1 MGPTFPGRN
10 DPKPPSTHNMKTRT
24 IAFLTLVAAAVPALA
39 QAPATVPSPAEVLGH
54 ELGER
59 FTDHAGVVRY
69 MEALDASSPRVQVRR
84 YGTTVEGRPLLQV
97 VIAREDYM
105 ARLDEV
111 LALNRELSDPDTPPA
126 RAREIAA
133 RNPAVV
139 YFSYGV
145 HGNESSSSEA
155 AMWTA
160 WDLARGAE
168 SVAGVLD
175 SVVVVIDPA
184 VNPDGRD
191 RYVNWYRQAVGAK
204 PNPSPQAREHFEP
217 WPGGRYNHYLFDLNR
232 DWAWLSQPES
242 RARIATWG
250 TWTPQVHVD
259 FHEMGW
265 RSNYFFFPAA
275 EPINPIYPE
284 HTLKWGRRIGEGN
297 ARAFDREGW
306 LYYTAESFD
315 LFYPG
320 YGDSWPSLLG
330 AIGMTYEQ
338 AGGGRA
344 GLAIDRPDGTTLT
357 LRDRATHH
365 RTSGQATLQTVMA
378 GKTEL
383 LLDYAEFH
391 RTVGLGEPDVLLV
404 PGSDPSRVEALVD
417 LLRRQGIEI
426 ERAARSFRVDARP
439 HHGFERR
446 REFPEGTY
454 RVRARQTRGRLA
466 TTLLQPETTLDATFS
481 YDVSAWSLPFAYG
494 VEAHSADRVPDA
506 GWQVVGEAVL
516 VASEP
521 SMSSKAAEQP
531 YGYIVAPSFAA
542 WPALV
547 RFLADGGRGVVLDDE
562 VEVAGRRWPAG
573 TIFLPRFLNRELSRR
588 IDEAGL
594 TERATAVASGFTSG
608 GPDLGT
614 EEAYRLELPRVAV
627 LAGDGVYPTSY
638 GAHWFFLE
646 RTLGLPFDAL
656 PATRIGATHLD
667 AYDVLILP
675 DMSRSAIDGDR
686 LEHIERWVRSGGT
699 LVAVAG
705 GASIAAEKIAG
716 IELRKPKELED
727 EDGERL
733 QRALRGRAARE
744 LERWEEGVPG
754 TILAVRLDPDHPL
767 AFGAGVD
774 GDPERLYVLH
784 NEGRTFEP
792 NDRFESV
799 AFFPDGL
806 EKVSGVISRRNLER
820 LSQSTWL
827 ATRRV
832 GAGRVIL
839 FADDPLFRHFWYSG
853 YQLYTNALLL
863 GPQL

>member
-10 DPKPPSTHNMKTRT
+10 DPKPPSTYNMKTRT
-24 IAFLTLVAAAVPALA
+24 IAFLTLVAAAAPALA

-275 EPINPIYPE
+275 EPINPIYPQY
-284 HTLKWGRRIGEGN
+284 TLKWGQRIGEGN
-297 ARAFDREGW
+297 ARAFDEQGW

-338 AGGGRA
+338 AGGGAA

-365 RTSGQATLQTVMA
+365 WTAGIATLRTVA
-378 GKTEL
+378 TGKGEL
-383 LLDYAEFH
+383 LRDFATFH
-391 RTVGLGEPDVLLV
+391 RSVGEGQPDILLV
-404 PGSDPSRVEALVD
+404 PGADASRVEALVE
-417 LLRRQGIEI
+417 LLRLQGIQV
-426 ERAARSFRVDARP
+426 ERAARAFRVDAQP
-439 HHGFERR
+439 HGGFAPR
-446 REFPEGTY
+446 REFPAGTY
-454 RVRARQTRGRLA
+454 RVPARQPRGRLA
-466 TTLLQPETTLDATFS
+466 TTLLQAETRLDATYS

-494 VEAHSADRVPDA
+494 VEAHSAGRIPDA
-506 GWQVVGEAVL
+506 GWQRVGETVL
-516 VASEP
+516 LAAKEAPTAGASD
-521 SMSSKAAEQP
+521 A
-531 YGYIVAPSFAA
+531 YGYLVAPSFST

-547 RFLADGGRGVVLDDE
+547 RFLADGGRFVVLDE
-562 VEVAGRRWPAG
+562 PFSAAGRSWPAG
-573 TIFLPRFLNRELSRR
+573 TFFLPRAMNSDLAERIRNAELDGHA
-588 IDEAGL
+588 I
-594 TERATAVASGFTSG
+594 ATTSG
-608 GPDLGT
+608 WAAAGNDLGT
-614 EEAYRLELPRVAV
+614 GDSYLVGMPSVAV
-627 LAGDGVYPTSY
+627 LTGNGVSPTSY

-646 RTLGLPFDAL
+646 HTLGMPFDAI
-656 PATRIGATHLD
+656 PAERLAATDLSR
-667 AYDVLILP
+667 YDVFVLP
-675 DMSRSAIDGDR
+675 ETSRSGLGSDG
-686 LEHIERWVRSGGT
+686 IERLAAWVRSGGT
-699 LVAVAG
+699 LVAVGG
-705 GASIAAEKIAG
+705 GAGAVAKAVAG
-716 IELRKPKELED
+716 IEIRTGD
-727 EDGERL
+727 DDADDVA
-733 QRALRGRAARE
+733 RALRGRKARE
-744 LERWEEGVPG
+744 LERWEQGVPG
-754 TILAVRLDPDHPL
+754 TILTVRLDAAHPL

-784 NEGRTFEP
+784 SGGRTFEP
-792 NDRFESV
+792 STDFESV
-799 AFFPDGL
+799 AYFPEGL
-806 EKVSGVISRRNLER
+806 RKVSGVISEQNLER
-820 LSQSTWL
+820 LAQSTWL

-832 GAGRVIL
+832 GSGRVIL

-853 YQLYTNALLL
+853 FQLYTNAIVI
-863 GPQL
+863 GPSL